1 MKRRP
6 KNHRMTSNRERRKQY
21 FVHGVVKRGTN
32 ETWLGIR
39 RWTGRLFKVLALAAL
54 AGGGYYGATQ
64 GWKKLF
70 WENPD
75 YALSNITFST
85 DGTLTRDQ
93 AIAVTKLKTGVNIFS
108 YKTAAVRDALR
119 TLPQVEGA
127 EVTRYL
133 PDRIEIAV
141 RERKPTAWLAAA
153 PGEKSA
159 GEEPT
164 HLLDASGIV
173 FKPRHVAHEFKALPV
188 ISGVQTED
196 LEPGKPIRKAEV
208 LAALELLK
216 LTRETGSFKVMSVD
230 VSRAYCLVATDQKRA
245 QITFGLD
252 DIADQIDR
260 LGAVRAEVAVRGQE
274 IQTINLIPMRNIPVT
289 FMQPAVPEG
298 DEPAEQPV
306 PAARSVNVKAKTGG
320 DPAAST
326 KDKDKG
332 KPARKRDEPSKT
344 RDRDVPKNDGGG
356 LLKHFRTA

>member
-153 PGEKSA
+153 LW
-159 GEEPT
+159 T
-164 HLLDASGIV
+164 LLRIRV
-173 FKPRHVAHEFKALPV
+173 WREALF
-188 ISGVQTED
+188 
-196 LEPGKPIRKAEV
+196 A
-208 LAALELLK
+208 
-216 LTRETGSFKVMSVD
+216 
-230 VSRAYCLVATDQKRA
+230 
-245 QITFGLD
+245 
-252 DIADQIDR
+252 
-260 LGAVRAEVAVRGQE
+260 
-274 IQTINLIPMRNIPVT
+274 
-289 FMQPAVPEG
+289 
-298 DEPAEQPV
+298 
-306 PAARSVNVKAKTGG
+306 
-320 DPAAST
+320 
-326 KDKDKG
+326 
-332 KPARKRDEPSKT
+332 
-344 RDRDVPKNDGGG
+344 
-356 LLKHFRTA
+356 